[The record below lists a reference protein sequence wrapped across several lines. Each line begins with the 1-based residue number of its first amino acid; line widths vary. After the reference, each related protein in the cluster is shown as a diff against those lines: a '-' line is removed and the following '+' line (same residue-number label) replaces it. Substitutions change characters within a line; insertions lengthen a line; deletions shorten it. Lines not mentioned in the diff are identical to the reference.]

1 MHSLCSSFHVPRHS
15 AHLFAVTSNA
25 LFYRYVGRKLPAE
38 LRKDAEQWLG
48 SDMLAE
54 VILLENREEPF
65 PRASFEPAFIE
76 KLTPRSWWLG
86 LARRPGVSTELCEK
100 ALAVM
105 QLPPS
110 SASIERAFSTFAII
124 QAKLR
129 NRLGATTLEKL
140 SVCHMALRG
149 RHNIEW

>member
-1 MHSLCSSFHVPRHS
+1 MCYGIQQSLVATDNVLSF
-15 AHLFAVTSNA
+15 
-25 LFYRYVGRKLPAE
+25 RYFGRKLPAE

-48 SDMLAE
+48 SDILAE
-54 VILLENREEPF
+54 VILMENKEEPF
-65 PRASFEPAFIE
+65 PRTFFEPAFIQ

-86 LARRPGVSTELCEK
+86 LKRRPGVSTELCDK

-124 QAKLR
+124 QTKLR
-129 NRLGATTLEKL
+129 NRLGAATLEEL
-140 SVCHMALRG
+140 SFCHMALRG
-149 RHNIEW
+149 RHEIEW